1 MRNIKLKLEFD
12 GTFYAGWQ
20 RQINGIAVEQKV
32 REAIKKLT
40 GEEPDLIGCS
50 RTDAGVHARG
60 YICSFKTEC
69 TIPAVRMK
77 FALNNILKDD
87 IVVLESEEVYEEF
100 HARFSAKGK
109 RYTYTICNREI
120 PTAIGRNYVYFFKRA
135 LNTDRMEAATAFLV
149 GKHDFSSFKNANSA
163 ARSNVRTIFDL
174 TVSRI
179 GDMVTISVTG
189 DGFLYN
195 MVRIIAGT
203 LIEVGLGDI
212 SPEDMGNI
220 LKSEDRTKAGRT
232 VPASGLCLEEVFY

>member
-12 GTFYAGWQ
+12 GTFYVGWQ

-220 LKSEDRTKAGRT
+220 LKSKDRTKAGRT

>member
-1 MRNIKLKLEFD
+1 MRNIKLTLEFD

-87 IVVLESEEVYEEF
+87 IVVLESEEVYDEF

-149 GKHDFSSFKNANSA
+149 GKHDFSSFKNSNSLV
-163 ARSNVRTIFDL
+163 RSNVRTIFDL
-174 TVSRI
+174 TLSRI
-179 GDMVTISVTG
+179 GDTVTISVTG

-212 SPEDMGNI
+212 SPEDMENI
-220 LKSEDRTKAGRT
+220 LKSKDRTKAGRT
-232 VPASGLCLEEVFY
+232 APASGLCLEEVFY

>member
-1 MRNIKLKLEFD
+1 MRNIKLTLEFD

-87 IVVLESEEVYEEF
+87 IVVLESEEVYDEF

-149 GKHDFSSFKNANSA
+149 GKHDFSSFKNSNSLV
-163 ARSNVRTIFDL
+163 RSNIRTIFDL

-212 SPEDMGNI
+212 SPEDMENI
-220 LKSEDRTKAGRT
+220 LKSKDRTKAGRT
-232 VPASGLCLEEVFY
+232 APASGLCLEEVFY

>member
-12 GTFYAGWQ
+12 GTFYVGWQ

>member
-220 LKSEDRTKAGRT
+220 LKSKDRTKAGRT